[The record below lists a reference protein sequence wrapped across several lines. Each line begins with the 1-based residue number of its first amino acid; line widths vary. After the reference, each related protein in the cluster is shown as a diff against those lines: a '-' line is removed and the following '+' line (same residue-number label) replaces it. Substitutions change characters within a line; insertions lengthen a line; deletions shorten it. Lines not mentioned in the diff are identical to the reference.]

1 VDPMMEK
8 VEEPAAVEMEGG
20 MADMMEATKFLNPA
34 DFGASDGPTKFPK
47 LLLECMAVNPY
58 FYDLV

>member
-1 VDPMMEK
+1 ME
-8 VEEPAAVEMEGG
+8 VVAEGDGAAGDAMEGG
-20 MADMMEATKFLNPA
+20 EAAGMEGTKFLDPSS
-34 DFGASDGPTKFPK
+34 FGASDGPTKFPK